1 MKKTKIDKK
10 LILQGKVVKI
20 KIDLF
25 LKMAFKFD
33 NIYEKNVYDE
43 WNRTIKRMGSYRI
56 RKQYYPHKMETYETK
71 KKTLDFIKNGLLKSY
86 KIHKFYFNQ
95 TNLKDYFP
103 DNMNDTLKEVRKDI
117 NERLQKLTEDRDL
130 ETHWEKNVKD
140 IMTLERQYLITLFNY
155 YENAYL
161 NKQANDTMVAAQSLL
176 MLQEKKSIKKRTKNE
191 NGPIRRSRRIQQKNM
206 LSTNNRHFDPR
217 RGCFWSYNKETQ
229 QHKIQYTYND

>member
-1 MKKTKIDKK
+1 
-10 LILQGKVVKI
+10 
-20 KIDLF
+20 
-25 LKMAFKFD
+25 MAFKFD

-71 KKTLDFIKNGLLKSY
+71 KRTLDFIKNGLLKSY

-161 NKQANDTMVAAQSLL
+161 NKQANDTMVAGSIFTHASR
-176 MLQEKKSIKKRTKNE
+176 KKI
-191 NGPIRRSRRIQQKNM
+191 
-206 LSTNNRHFDPR
+206 
-217 RGCFWSYNKETQ
+217 Y
-229 QHKIQYTYND
+229 